1 MKYTCKVKA
10 EVMEKSFKS
19 MEKKSD
25 QIYVRLWPYTIFSV
39 EEKLLPSLPAF
50 KDGFMLLHYNNT
62 KHKESKLCSK

>member
-25 QIYVRLWPYTIFSV
+25 QIYVRL
-39 EEKLLPSLPAF
+39 
-50 KDGFMLLHYNNT
+50 
-62 KHKESKLCSK
+62 